1 MTRNLRYFALI
12 GLLSWLPTLSV
23 GVGVVGETPTVA
35 AVRRDPTVIAA
46 IQVLDAWIASR
57 AAAREE
63 PGLAVGIVYD
73 QELIWSKGYGWADI
87 ERKRPASA
95 ATLFRI
101 GSISKLF
108 TDTALMQLRDAGTL
122 QLDDPVAKHL
132 PWFSLK
138 NVKADSPA
146 ITLRHLM
153 THTSGM
159 PREIP
164 GPYWND
170 LKFPSR
176 EDMMRLLPAQ
186 ETVLPPETT
195 WKYSNIA
202 LAVAGEVVSAVSGEP
217 YPDYVDRHI
226 LRPLGMT
233 STSVIPAPATAGLAV
248 GYRKRVPGQPRE
260 PEDFVDARGLTP
272 AANLA
277 SSVEDLARF
286 VALQLRDRSAGAN
299 DVLRGSTLR
308 EMRRV
313 QWLRPDWKSG
323 QALGFWIKRVGDAVR
338 FGHDGAV
345 PGFKSQID
353 IDADSR
359 LGVIV
364 LANGYDADPL
374 AYVNQAFTIVG
385 PVVAQVKE
393 PDAPGPPP
401 ADPQWS
407 AYVGTYTWKHVD
419 VEVLVLGN
427 ELTMIVPD
435 ADNPWESR
443 VVLQP
448 AGPNRFRM
456 AGGGATGELLTF
468 EMGANGQAVSLTAGN
483 YYRVRK

>member
-1 MTRNLRYFALI
+1 MTSTWRYVALTCVLAGTSI
-12 GLLSWLPTLSV
+12 LVSAQASAPATS
-23 GVGVVGETPTVA
+23 
-35 AVRRDPTVIAA
+35 AVRNDPTVIAA
-46 IQVLDAWIASR
+46 IQVFDAWTTAR

-87 ERKRPASA
+87 ERKRPSSA
-95 ATLFRI
+95 TTLYRI

-108 TDTALMQLRDAGTL
+108 TDTALMQLRDAGKL
-122 QLDDPVAKHL
+122 HLDDPVAKYL

-138 NVKADSPA
+138 NVQADSPA
-146 ITLRHLM
+146 ITIRHLM

-202 LAVAGEVVSAVSGEP
+202 LAVAGDVVSVASGEP
-217 YPDYVDRHI
+217 YADYIDRHI

-233 STSVIPAPATAGLAV
+233 STKVVPAPATPRLAI
-248 GYRKRVPGQPRE
+248 GYRKRVPGHPRE
-260 PEDFVDARGLTP
+260 PEDFIDARGLTP

-286 VALQLRDRSAGAN
+286 VALQLRDRSVDGAG
-299 DVLRGSTLR
+299 VLKGSTLR

-345 PGFKSQID
+345 PGFKSQVD

-364 LANGYDADPL
+364 LSNGYDTDPL
-374 AYVNQAFTIVG
+374 MYVNQAFTIVG
-385 PVVAQVKE
+385 PAVAQAKA
-393 PDAPGPPP
+393 PDTTAPP
-401 ADPQWS
+401 AADPRWS

-419 VEVLVLGN
+419 VEVLVLGH

-443 VVLQP
+443 VTLKP
-448 AGPNRFRM
+448 AGPHTFRM
-456 AGGGATGELLTF
+456 AGGAATGELLTF
-468 EMGANGQAVSLTAGN
+468 EMGPNGNAVSLTAGN

>member
-1 MTRNLRYFALI
+1 MTRTLRYSAIICLLGSIPALVVARA
-12 GLLSWLPTLSV
+12 SSPTA
-23 GVGVVGETPTVA
+23 T
-35 AVRRDPTVIAA
+35 AVRNDPTVIAA
-46 IQVLDAWIASR
+46 IQVFDAWTAAR
-57 AAAREE
+57 AAGREE

-87 ERKRPASA
+87 ERKRPSSA
-95 ATLFRI
+95 TTLYRI

-108 TDTALMQLRDAGTL
+108 TDTALMQLRDAGKI

-138 NVKADSPA
+138 NAQSDSPA
-146 ITLRHLM
+146 ITVRHLM

-170 LKFPSR
+170 LKFPTR
-176 EDMMRLLPAQ
+176 EQMMRLLPAQ
-186 ETVLPPETT
+186 DAVLPPETS

-202 LAVAGEVVSAVSGEP
+202 LAVAGEVVAVASGEP
-217 YPDYVDRHI
+217 YADYIERHI

-233 STSVIPAPATAGLAV
+233 STKVVPAPATPGLAI
-248 GYRKRVPGQPRE
+248 GYRKRVPGHPRE
-260 PEDFVDARGLTP
+260 PEDFIDARGLTP

-286 VALQLRDRSAGAN
+286 VALQLRDRSADGA
-299 DVLRGSTLR
+299 DVLKGSTLR
-308 EMRRV
+308 EMRRM

-323 QALGFWIKRVGDAVR
+323 QALGFWIKRVGESVR

-353 IDADSR
+353 IDADGR

-364 LANGYDADPL
+364 LVNGYDADPL

-385 PVVAQVKE
+385 PAVAQVKGVNATTPE
-393 PDAPGPPP
+393 P
-401 ADPQWS
+401 ADPRWS

-419 VEVLVLGN
+419 VEVLLLGN
-427 ELTMIVPD
+427 ELAMIVPD

-443 VVLQP
+443 VLLQP
-448 AGPNRFRM
+448 AGPHTFRM
-456 AGGGATGELLTF
+456 AGGAASGELLTF
-468 EMGANGQAVSLTAGN
+468 EMGASGTAVSLTAGN